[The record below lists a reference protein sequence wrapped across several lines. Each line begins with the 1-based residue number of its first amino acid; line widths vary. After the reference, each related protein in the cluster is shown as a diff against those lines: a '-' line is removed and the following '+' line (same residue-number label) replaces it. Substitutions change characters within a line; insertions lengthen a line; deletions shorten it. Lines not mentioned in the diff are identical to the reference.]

1 MTRRHAATILAAALA
16 FAAAANAAHAA
27 DVTLAEAWTR
37 PAAEGQPASPLYVD
51 ITSTRALTLVDAK
64 SPLAEGAGL
73 RTTDID
79 AANKPTIRPVPKLQ
93 VAAGGTTRLAPR
105 GPFIELRGIKRQLMT
120 GDRIPVT
127 LVFRGADG
135 SKVTADTEALV
146 RGISL
151 RPVPGTAPAASGPG
165 ATAAPPV
172 AAPTTAPSTA
182 PPPVAAPT
190 TAAPTRPGG

>member
-1 MTRRHAATILAAALA
+1 MTRGQAAAVLAAALA
-16 FAAAANAAHAA
+16 FAAAAGAAQAG

-79 AANKPTIRPVPKLQ
+79 ATNKPTIRPVPALE
-93 VAAGGTTRLAPR
+93 VASGRTTRLAPR

-127 LVFRGADG
+127 LVFQAADG

-151 RPVPGTAPAASGPG
+151 RPVPGTAPAASAPG

-172 AAPTTAPSTA
+172 AAPTTAPITA
-182 PPPVAAPT
+182 APPVAAPT